1 MNRNVCGE
9 MTLTECYELIFI
21 SEDKRDP
28 HTAAGKKKVSVEAEE
43 VEEWKK
49 LSPAHAQ
56 PEIMFDDV

>member
-28 HTAAGKKKVSVEAEE
+28 HTAAGKKKKS
-43 VEEWKK
+43 
-49 LSPAHAQ
+49 L
-56 PEIMFDDV
+56 